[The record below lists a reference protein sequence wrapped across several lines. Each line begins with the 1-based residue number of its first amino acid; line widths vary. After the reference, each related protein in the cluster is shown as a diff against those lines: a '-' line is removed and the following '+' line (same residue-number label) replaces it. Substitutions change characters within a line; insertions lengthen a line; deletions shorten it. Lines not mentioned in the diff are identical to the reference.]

1 MTSLNPSTGSDLPA
15 ESDAFVG
22 RERDVADLCR
32 LLETLRAV
40 TLCGAGGIG
49 KTRLA
54 VRVARTMLD
63 GGDHPGGVWYADLA
77 EVAADGPPEP
87 VARRVAAV
95 LGVAE
100 ERRPLAATL
109 ADALGSRGALLVLD
123 NCEHLVAE
131 CAELAEIL
139 LARCPRLRVLATSRE
154 PLRLAGETVWRVP
167 PLEPDEAVRLFV
179 ERARVVRPD
188 FAATGSVE
196 EVTRALDGVPLAL
209 ELAAARVRV
218 LSVEQIAERL
228 GDRFRLLSAGDRTAP
243 PRQRTLRAAI
253 DWSHDLLG
261 HPERVLLRRLSV
273 FSGWTL
279 GQAELVCVDETGGG
293 ELPPEDLLD
302 LMTALVDKSL
312 VAVGDDVA
320 GETRFRLLDSI
331 RQYAAERL
339 AEAGETAAIR
349 DRHRDAVLEAAER
362 HAEQALAEL
371 PATWTERAALFGWY
385 DAELGNVRAA
395 LRWSMDRGA
404 VEEGLRVCT
413 ALRTYWIVR
422 GRVTEWAEWTDRFLA
437 RAGDLPAYVLGPA
450 LAGRAQ
456 LAVGGRDFAHAAGFA
471 ERALEPCR
479 KAGDDFMTA
488 TALITLAEAHT
499 HAGRFAEADARLDEA
514 DLLTGG
520 EDQEWNRGYGLTA
533 RGCLRLREGR
543 LREAGELL
551 EAGLRVMREID
562 QLWGA
567 AHALIGLGRLAG
579 MRGDPA
585 AARRHYEAALPALA
599 EVGARPETA
608 RALAGIGRVAL
619 EQGDLPAARAALI
632 RCLELSRSAGTR
644 LDVARALEAFAEL
657 VACEGDARRAV
668 LLAGAAAGMRSAD
681 AAGRPAAPSRRQG
694 TGARLERTLE
704 PIRRQFGEP
713 LVAQLWGQGR
723 VTPADDAVTYALG
736 HEVGHEA
743 EPVVGPDG
751 PAVGVPQAR
760 QAVSSAMMFAA
771 PIAEPGADGA
781 AAPLAA
787 PSSEPLAAPH
797 VMPPA
802 ATPSAPSA
810 VPPAM
815 PSARSSGPHALP
827 PDVPVAAPVT
837 PPSTLTARE
846 REIATLVARGLSNR
860 GIADELVI
868 SPATVARHVTN
879 ILTKLGF
886 ASRAQVAAWAVE
898 HLGEEQRR

>member
-1 MTSLNPSTGSDLPA
+1 MTSLNPSAGTDLPA
-15 ESDAFVG
+15 ESDVFVG
-22 RERDVADLCR
+22 RERDVADLCG

-54 VRVARTMLD
+54 VRVARTVQAA
-63 GGDHPGGVWYADLA
+63 GSGGVRYVDLA
-77 EVAADGPPEP
+77 GVAVDGPPRP
-87 VARRVAAV
+87 AARRVAAV

-100 ERRPLAATL
+100 ERRPLADTI
-109 ADALGSRGALLVLD
+109 ADALGSCPALLVLD

-131 CAELAEIL
+131 CAELAETL
-139 LARCPRLRVLATSRE
+139 LARCPGLRVLATSRE

-179 ERARVVRPD
+179 ERARAVRPD

-196 EVTRALDGVPLAL
+196 EVSRALDGVPLAL

-279 GQAELVCVDETGGG
+279 GQAELVCVDETGAG

-312 VAVGDDVA
+312 VAVVDDVA

-362 HAEQALAEL
+362 HAELALAEM
-371 PATWTERAALFGWY
+371 PATWAERAALFGWY
-385 DAELGNVRAA
+385 DAELANVRAA
-395 LRWSMDRGA
+395 LSWSMERGA
-404 VEEGLRVCT
+404 IEEGLRVCT

-422 GRVTEWAEWTDRFLA
+422 GRVAEWAEWTDRFLA
-437 RAGDLPAYVLGPA
+437 RAARLPDYVLGPA

-456 LAVGGRDFAHAAGFA
+456 LAIGGRDFALAADRA

-479 KAGDDFMTA
+479 RAGDDFMAA

-499 HAGRFAEADARLDEA
+499 HTGRFDEAAARLDEA
-514 DLLTGG
+514 DPLTAG
-520 EDQEWNRGYGLTA
+520 EGQEWNRGYALSA
-533 RGCLRLREGR
+533 RGYLRLREGR

-551 EAGLRVMREID
+551 EAGLRTMREID
-562 QLWGA
+562 HLWGA

-579 MRGDPA
+579 LRGDPA
-585 AARRHYEAALPALA
+585 AARRHFEAALPALT

-608 RALAGIGRVAL
+608 RALAGTGRVAL
-619 EQGDLPAARAALI
+619 EQGDLAAARAALT
-632 RCLELSRSAGTR
+632 RCLELSRSAGAR
-644 LDVARALEAFAEL
+644 LDIARALEAFAEL
-657 VACEGDARRAV
+657 VACEGDLRGAV

-681 AAGRPAAPSRRQG
+681 MAGQAAGQPAGKHAGQHGGQHGGQAAGHAGGQGRRPG

-704 PIRRQFGEP
+704 PIRRRFGEP
-713 LVAQLWGQGR
+713 MVAQLWGQGR
-723 VTPADDAVTYALG
+723 VTPADDAIAYALRRTAG
-736 HEVGHEA
+736 
-743 EPVVGPDG
+743 
-751 PAVGVPQAR
+751 
-760 QAVSSAMMFAA
+760 AA
-771 PIAEPGADGA
+771 PAPVAPSEGEPPARSSVPSPMPSPV
-781 AAPLAA
+781 PLAA
-787 PSSEPLAAPH
+787 PIVEPRPE
-797 VMPPA
+797 PPA
-802 ATPSAPSA
+802 GTTAPSA
-810 VPPAM
+810 GTPAGRPAAPPL
-815 PSARSSGPHALP
+815 ALP
-827 PDVPVAAPVT
+827 LDAPVAAPVT

-846 REIATLVARGLSNR
+846 REIAALVARGLSNR